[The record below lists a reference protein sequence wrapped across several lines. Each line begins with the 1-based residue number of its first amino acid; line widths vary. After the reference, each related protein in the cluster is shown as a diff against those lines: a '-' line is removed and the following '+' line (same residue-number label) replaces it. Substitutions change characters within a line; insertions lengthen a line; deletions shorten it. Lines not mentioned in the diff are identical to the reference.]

1 MLVTIGAS
9 RVNALSVEGS
19 VNLVSR
25 NLSCK
30 KVCDRVST
38 KNKKCLRNILRNGK
52 YAKCR
57 S

>member
-9 RVNALSVEGS
+9 RVNALSLEGS